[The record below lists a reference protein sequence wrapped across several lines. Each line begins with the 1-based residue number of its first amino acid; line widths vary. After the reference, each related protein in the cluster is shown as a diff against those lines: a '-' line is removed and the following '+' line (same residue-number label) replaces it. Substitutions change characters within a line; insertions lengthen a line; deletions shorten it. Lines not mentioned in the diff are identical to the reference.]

1 MGDEKALALIERVKN
16 GEAAAFE
23 EFLRESQDRI
33 VNAIYRMVGDWDDA
47 LDLAQVTFLKA
58 YKGIGKFEGKSRL
71 YTWLYRIAVNTV
83 LSNRRKRSVREDAR
97 TVSLDREGPSGE
109 GGLRDAFPA
118 DGASPGEAAME
129 RERAGLVTRAI
140 GELDEEFRVV
150 VVLKDIESLSY
161 DEIAEVL
168 SCPRGTVKSRLHR
181 ARLVLKEKV
190 KDII

>member
-33 VNAIYRMVGDWDDA
+33 VNAIYRMVGDWEAA

-83 LSNRRKRSVREDAR
+83 LSNRRKRSTREDAR

-109 GGLRDAFPA
+109 GGLRDALPA
-118 DGASPGEAAME
+118 GGASPGEAAME

-181 ARLVLKEKV
+181 ARLVLKEKL